1 METTSQMQL
10 TSVMQ
15 GQSVASFSYLY
26 WVVKSFESYTT
37 KKTQ

>member
-1 METTSQMQL
+1 METRLQMQL

-15 GQSVASFSYLY
+15 GQSVASFLHLY
-26 WVVKSFESYTT
+26 WVVKSFESYTA